1 VDFATVIVD
10 APVGVTLDRA
20 LAEPRLRP
28 ADGEL
33 DRRLEVSIAHRD
45 GDLARIRRHRSVNA
59 HRSHQRSQYS
69 EMKSMRSVFTTTR

>member
-1 VDFATVIVD
+1 MSGVAT
-10 APVGVTLDRA
+10 ALTLTRGRA
-20 LAEPRLRP
+20 RRAS
-28 ADGEL
+28 AAAGDGEL